1 MGGMVTNPQS
11 QLQNQ
16 QLQNQVT
23 QQQVGLQNYYQNMV
37 GQLMGGLGQGTTAY
51 AMPLQNALAANLGS
65 QVQGLAAGISP
76 LQTAYQGQLA
86 NMALG
91 PYQTQLESNANNYM
105 TNALGTV
112 LGTKIQA
119 PQTYSGSTIST
130 PLASSVASGAGGA
143 LGNKLV
149 TGS

>member
-23 QQQVGLQNYYQNMV
+23 QQQVGLQNYYQSMV
-37 GQLMGGLGQGTTAY
+37 GQLLGGLGQGTTAY
-51 AMPLQNALAANLGS
+51 GMPLQNALASNLGS
-65 QVQGLAAGISP
+65 QVQGLASGISP

-91 PYQTQLESNANNYM
+91 PYQSQIEGNASNYL

-119 PQTYSGSTIST
+119 PQTYSGSTVNT
-130 PLASSVASGAGGA
+130 PLLSSISSGAGQAIGA
-143 LGNKLV
+143 NL
-149 TGS
+149 